1 MTNHVFCHIDGNV
14 LAAVM
19 DSNRMTDEG
28 GEDGRGSRP
37 GLQNFLLTGFVKL
50 FHALV
55 EFRSNKRAF
64 LNTSAHVSFPPY
76 LPLRRLMMNLL
87 VGFFALRVFRPIAG
101 LPHGVTGPGRPTGAR
116 PSPPPCG

>member
-1 MTNHVFCHIDGNV
+1 MSAERSGRNEFAQLMTNHVFCHIDGNV

-50 FHALV
+50 FQALV
-55 EFRSNKRAF
+55 EFRSNKRGGKY
-64 LNTSAHVSFPPY
+64 SA
-76 LPLRRLMMNLL
+76 
-87 VGFFALRVFRPIAG
+87 
-101 LPHGVTGPGRPTGAR
+101 
-116 PSPPPCG
+116 